1 MSDGDLKVWESYQVL
16 SLAYRMGIACA
27 MESAHLME
35 NEWFIEN
42 EGNDDT

>member
-1 MSDGDLKVWESYQVL
+1 MAPSGCESNAGPYG
-16 SLAYRMGIACA
+16 LAYRMGTVCA
-27 MESAHLME
+27 ESAHLME

>member
-1 MSDGDLKVWESYQVL
+1 MAPSGCESNAGPYG
-16 SLAYRMGIACA
+16 LAYRMGIACA